1 MKKLTLM
8 ILAVIVLCVT
18 LTFVIVIANSVKTS
32 AKAET
37 QIADNI
43 LYENAYIT
51 STEGGVIRFV
61 CQNSQ
66 YEVAGHLQKDVRGI
80 SDIEVTDGKITKIR
94 YKGDSVDGNLLSYNR
109 SSNQIEIEG
118 YGYVEAF
125 DTVPVYTSLGDTVA
139 ETSWDEL
146 VLGGTR
152 LKYVLEGDKIC
163 AAILEQEIDNSN
175 IRVLLKNNDEYLYT
189 NVYIKSD
196 NACHIFNQRTGE
208 STVTDAGA
216 VIDASAL
223 GIEAGDNRIIT
234 PEGGTFFYSTNGT
247 DYCVNGYEGS
257 LIVRNTGSGYA
268 LVNVLSVESY
278 VRYVLPSEMMLSFA
292 PEALKAQAICARTYA
307 YSQMKN
313 MEYAEYGANLDNTTA
328 YQVYN
333 ASGRYAETDAAC
345 DATQGQVV
353 TYDNEL
359 AVCYYFSTCGDMT
372 EDFEVWESETPG
384 YIHKVASSDTNS
396 PFYRW
401 SAVIGLDSIADAELG
416 KLKSISVDE
425 TSENGFVLKLT
436 AQFEKGSREMK
447 NENIIRKFL
456 GQGLVSTTL
465 NDGSVRENLSMI
477 PSACF
482 RIVSSDASRYTIEG
496 SGFGHEIGM
505 SQYGADSMAQNGSSC
520 TDIISYYYNNV
531 EIKQIGEVR

>member
-1 MKKLTLM
+1 MKKVTLM

-18 LTFVIVIANSVKTS
+18 LTFIIVITNSVKTS

-51 STEGGVIRFV
+51 SSDGGVIRFV
-61 CQNSQ
+61 CQNNE
-66 YEVAGHLQKDVRGI
+66 YEAAGHLQKDVCGI
-80 SDIEVTDGKITKIR
+80 SDIEVIDGKITKIR
-94 YKGDSVDGNLLSYNR
+94 YKGDSVEGNLLSYNKN
-109 SSNQIEIEG
+109 SNQIEIEG
-118 YGYVEAF
+118 YGYVAAL
-125 DTVPVYTSLGDTVA
+125 DTVPVYTTLGYSVS

-146 VLGGTR
+146 VFGGTR
-152 LKYVLEGDKIC
+152 LRYVLEGDKIC
-163 AAILEQEIDNSN
+163 AVVLGQEIDHSN
-175 IRVLLKNNDEYLYT
+175 IRVLLKNNDEYLYS
-189 NVYIKSD
+189 NVFIKSD
-196 NACHIFNQRTGE
+196 NPCHIFNQRTNE
-208 STVTDAGA
+208 SSVVEGGTAIDVT
-216 VIDASAL
+216 SL
-223 GIEAGDNRIIT
+223 GIESGDSRIIT
-234 PEGGTFFYSTNGT
+234 PEGGTFLYSTNGT
-247 DYCVNGYEGS
+247 DYCANGYEGS
-257 LIVRNTGSGYA
+257 LIVRNTGNGYV
-268 LVNVLSVESY
+268 LVNVLSVENY
-278 VRYVLPSEMMLSFA
+278 VKYVLPSEMMLSFA

-313 MEYAEYGANLDNTTA
+313 MAYAEYGANLDNTTA

-384 YIHKVASSDTNS
+384 YIHKVASPDTNS

-401 SAVIGLDSIADAELG
+401 SAVIDLDSIADAELG

-425 TSENGFVLKLT
+425 TSENGFVIKLT
-436 AQFEKGSREMK
+436 AQFENGSREMK

-482 RIVSSDASRYTIEG
+482 RIVSSDASNYTIEG

-505 SQYGADSMAQNGSSC
+505 SQYGADNMAQNGSSC
-520 TDIISYYYNNV
+520 SDIICYYYNNV